1 MAPGPSKSGHTAG
14 DLVAGSWAS
23 TEEPTPYPFT
33 DLHSIQCSSVPR
45 PSLPTDWETEGLGD
59 FYHATSGRQR
69 VDTQGEWFTK
79 Q

>member
-33 DLHSIQCSSVPR
+33 DLRSVQCSSVPR
-45 PSLPTDWETEGLGD
+45 PSLPPCLIASSMQIQT
-59 FYHATSGRQR
+59 GRQ
-69 VDTQGEWFTK
+69 K
-79 Q
+79 A